1 VRRVYLFDVD
11 GTLVKTGGA
20 GSRALSRAFGEL
32 YGVPEAMD
40 GVRPHGKTD
49 YAICREAFAAALG
62 RAEVEAAEI
71 ARVLEVYVPLLEE
84 EVRASPTYAVLP
96 GVSALLRD
104 LCARGDLVGL
114 ATGNIERGA
123 RVKIERAGLNRCFA
137 FGGFGDDAEDRVAI
151 VRAAR
156 ERGERALGARVDG
169 QAIFV
174 VGDTV
179 LDVRAALGAGCVAV
193 AVATGWEDEATL
205 RASGAEHLFASLE
218 EAIGRPPFS

>member
-11 GTLVKTGGA
+11 GTLVRTGGA
-20 GSRALSRAFGEL
+20 GSRALAQAFHRL
-32 YGVPEAMD
+32 YGVAGAMD

-49 YAICREAFAAALG
+49 HAICREAFAALG

-71 ARVLEVYVPLLEE
+71 ARVLEAYVPLLEE
-84 EVRASPTYAVLP
+84 EVRASPGYTVLP
-96 GVSALLRD
+96 GVTALLGA

-123 RVKIERAGLNRCFA
+123 RVKIERAGLNRYFA
-137 FGGFGDDAEDRVAI
+137 FGGFGEDGEDRVAI
-151 VRAAR
+151 VRAAW
-156 ERGERALGARVDG
+156 ERAEHVLGAGIDG
-169 QAIFV
+169 RAIFV

-179 LDVRAALGAGCVAV
+179 LDVQAARDAGCVAV

-205 RASGAEHLFASLE
+205 RASGAEHLLASLE
-218 EAIGRPPFS
+218 GALGRPPFA